1 MGRRCQV
8 GPDEVVALQ
17 AAAGRHPHDQEEDL
31 MESPPGAPTSSLTD
45 HGEPMPGVATA
56 QADGNSVSRP
66 KGVIPPPRKLTDE
79 QEREVRRLYAETT
92 APLGE
97 IARRFG
103 FSQTSVA
110 RIAQRHGASLRLRPA
125 TPPGGSQPTAPRSAR
140 P

>member
-1 MGRRCQV
+1 
-8 GPDEVVALQ
+8 
-17 AAAGRHPHDQEEDL
+17 
-31 MESPPGAPTSSLTD
+31 MESPSGAPTSSLTD
-45 HGEPMPGVATA
+45 QGEPIPGVATA

-66 KGVIPPPRKLTDE
+66 KGVFPPLRKLTHE
-79 QEREVRRLYAETT
+79 REREVRRLYVETT

-103 FSQTSVA
+103 ISQTSVA
-110 RIAQRHGASLRLRPA
+110 RITQRHGATLRLRTA